1 LQGISMEQIMK
12 KALKIIGITLLSII
26 VVIIVVFQVFAAGK
40 AKQAKE
46 LYAQLGEEAAIVTV
60 GGHSFRDLNKN
71 GNLDVYE
78 DSRADI
84 EDRISDLIGQMTLEE
99 KAGTMFVSMIGMT
112 SEGDPFDKP
121 RLSTDPFDIMIALM
135 VPPASE
141 LLITKKLNSYN
152 ILNAYDPDIMALF
165 NNNLQKIAEKMRL
178 GIPIT
183 IATDPRHSAD
193 NNPGASIL
201 TSTFSSWPNPLGLA
215 ATRDTML
222 VREFGDIARQEYRAV
237 GITVALHPMADLA
250 TEPRWARINGTFG
263 EDAYLTAA
271 MTKAYVLG
279 FQGDSLGI
287 NSVACMSKHFSG
299 GGPQLKGDDAHFA
312 FGKDQAYP
320 GDNFDYHVIP
330 FVEGALAANTAQ
342 IMPYYGVPVG
352 QTNEDVGFAFNKEII
367 TDLLRDSLHFD
378 GVVCTDWGIITDSKV
393 KEASAW
399 GMEDFTPQERIK
411 KVIDAGCDQIG
422 GDYVPE
428 LIVELVETGQISEER
443 IDESVRRILRD
454 KYRLGLFDNPYL
466 DEQEAL
472 KIAGNDSFVEK
483 GKQAQAKS
491 MVLLKNDELLPLKE
505 GVKIYADGMSDLSG
519 LEKYAELVK
528 KPSEADVIVTR
539 IATPWEK
546 REGGSMMESFFRG
559 GRLHYSEEELEEILS
574 LIEQKPTV
582 VVANLY
588 RPSVLTEIN
597 EVCGALMADFD
608 TSDEV
613 LADVLFGKRE
623 AKGKLPFE
631 LPSSQESV
639 DKQLEDVPYDSE
651 NPLYPF
657 GHGLRF

>member
-1 LQGISMEQIMK
+1 MK
-12 KALKIIGITLLSII
+12 KALKIIGIVFASLIGI
-26 VVIIVVFQVFAAGK
+26 VIIVFLVFSAGK
-40 AKQAKE
+40 GKAAKE
-46 LYAQLGEEAAIVTV
+46 LYAQLGEEAPELTIDGYT
-60 GGHSFRDLNKN
+60 FRDLNKN
-71 GNLDVYE
+71 GSLDVYE
-78 DSRADI
+78 DSRAELEARVD
-84 EDRISDLIGQMTLEE
+84 DLLGQMTLEE

-112 SEGDPFDKP
+112 SEGLPYDKP
-121 RLSTDPFDIMIALM
+121 RLSRNPADIMIALM

-152 ILNAYDPDIMALF
+152 ILNAYDPDIMARF
-165 NNNLQKIAEKMRL
+165 NNNLQKIAERMRL
-178 GIPIT
+178 GIPIS

-201 TSTFSSWPNPLGLA
+201 TSSFSHWPNSLGLA
-215 ATRDTML
+215 ATRDTIL

-263 EDAYLTAA
+263 EDAHLSAV

-279 FQGDSLGI
+279 FQGDSLGTY
-287 NSVACMSKHFSG
+287 SVACMSKHFSG

-320 GDNFDYHVIP
+320 GENFDYHVIP
-330 FVEGALAANTAQ
+330 FIEGALAAHTAQ
-342 IMPYYGVPVG
+342 IMPYYGIPVG

-367 TDLLRDSLHFD
+367 TDLLRDSLQFD
-378 GVVCTDWGIITDSKV
+378 GVVCTDWGIISDSKV
-393 KEASAW
+393 KQASAW
-399 GMEDFTPQERIK
+399 GVEDLSPIQRLK
-411 KVIDAGCDQIG
+411 KVLDAGCDQIG
-422 GDYVPE
+422 GEFIPE

-443 IDESVRRILRD
+443 IDVSVRRILRD
-454 KYRLGLFDNPYL
+454 KFRLGLFDIPYL

-491 MVLLKNDELLPLKE
+491 MVLLKNENLLPLKE
-505 GVKIYADGMSDLSG
+505 GVKIYAEGMTDLYG
-519 LEKYAELVK
+519 LEKYAELVQN
-528 KPSEADVIVTR
+528 PSEADVIVTR
-539 IATPWEK
+539 IATPWQK
-546 REGGSMMESFFRG
+546 REGGSLLESFFRG
-559 GRLHYSEEELEEILS
+559 GRLYYSEEELGEILE

-597 EVCGALMADFD
+597 EVCDALMADFD

-613 LADVLFGKRE
+613 LADVLFGKRKAE
-623 AKGKLPFE
+623 GKLPFE
-631 LPSSQESV
+631 LPSSQEAV
-639 DKQLEDVPYDSE
+639 EKQMEDVPYDSE

-657 GHGLRF
+657 GYGLRL

>member
-1 LQGISMEQIMK
+1 MK

-26 VVIIVVFQVFAAGK
+26 VVIILVFQIFASGK

-46 LYAQLGEEAAIVTV
+46 LYTQLGEEAPVLNV
-60 GGHSFRDLNKN
+60 DGKSYRDLNKN
-71 GNLDVYE
+71 GKLDVYE
-78 DSRADI
+78 DPRVDI

-112 SEGDPFDKP
+112 SEGDPVDKP

-165 NNNLQKIAEKMRL
+165 NNNLQKIAERMRL

-201 TSTFSSWPNPLGLA
+201 TSAFSSWPNPLGLA
-215 ATRDTML
+215 ATRDTLL

-237 GITVALHPMADLA
+237 GISVALHPMADLA

-263 EDAYLTAA
+263 EDAALSSA

-279 FQGDSLGI
+279 FQGDSLGAY
-287 NSVACMSKHFSG
+287 SVACMSKHFSG

-312 FGKDQAYP
+312 YGKDQAYP
-320 GDNFDYHVIP
+320 GDNFNYHVIP
-330 FVEGALAANTAQ
+330 FVEGALAAHTAQ
-342 IMPYYGVPVG
+342 IMPYYGIPVG
-352 QTNEDVGFAFNKEII
+352 QTNEDVGFAFNKKII
-367 TDLLRDSLHFD
+367 TELLRDSLQFD
-378 GVVCTDWGIITDSKV
+378 GVVCTDWGIISDSKV

-399 GMEDFTPQERIK
+399 GVEDLSPIQRLK

-422 GDYVPE
+422 GEYIPE
-428 LIVELVETGQISEER
+428 LIVELVETAQISEER
-443 IDESVRRILRD
+443 IDVSVRRILRD

-472 KIAGNDSFVEK
+472 KIVGNDSFVEK

-491 MVLLKNDELLPLKE
+491 MVLLKNQDLLPLKK
-505 GVKIYADGMSDLSG
+505 GIKIYADGMSDLSG

-528 KPSEADVIVTR
+528 KPADADVIVTR
-539 IATPWEK
+539 ISTPWEK
-546 REGGSMMESFFRG
+546 RKGGSLIEKFFRG
-559 GRLHYSEEELEEILS
+559 GRLNYSEEELEEILG

-588 RPSVLTEIN
+588 RPTVLTEVN
-597 EVCGALMADFD
+597 EACTALMADFD

-613 LADVLFGKRE
+613 LADVLFGKR
-623 AKGKLPFE
+623 KLQGKLPFE
-631 LPSSQESV
+631 LPSSQEAV
-639 DKQLEDVPYDSE
+639 EKQLEDVPYDSE

-657 GHGLRF
+657 GYGLSF